1 MNTDRFY
8 IEDSSA
14 MISVNSENSLSLK
27 LSDGKSFTSLS
38 ARRLFPMSAKD
49 NFIVLFD
56 SQSKEI
62 AIIKDMDKLSKES
75 KKALSDYLK
84 DYYFIPK
91 ITRIISAKDIGAALK
106 LDVETDRGE
115 CVFEVS
121 NYSRNIKM
129 LKNNRI
135 LIRDNFDNRY
145 EIENLFEINHKLIDH
160 YLL

>member
-1 MNTDRFY
+1 
-8 IEDSSA
+8 
-14 MISVNSENSLSLK
+14 
-27 LSDGKSFTSLS
+27 
-38 ARRLFPMSAKD
+38 MSAKD

-56 SQSKEI
+56 SQNKEI
-62 AIIKDMDKLSKES
+62 AIIKDIDKLSKES

>member
-1 MNTDRFY
+1 MNSDRLY

-14 MISVNSENSLSLK
+14 SITLNPEKLLDLK
-27 LSDGKSFTSLS
+27 TSDDKFFTSLT
-38 ARRLFPMSAKD
+38 ARRLFPISGAG
-49 NFIVLFD
+49 NYIILFD
-56 SQSKEI
+56 SQNNET
-62 AIIKDMDKLSKES
+62 AIIKDVKKLSEES
-75 KKALSDYLK
+75 RKAINDYLN

-91 ITRIISAKDIGAALK
+91 IKKIISAKDIGAALK
-106 LDVETDRGE
+106 LDVITDRGE
-115 CVFEVS
+115 CVFEVT

-135 LIRDNFDNRY
+135 IIRDNFDNRY